1 MLINLTSDTVTKP
14 SKAMLEFMMQAE
26 VGDDV
31 FRTDPSVNNLES
43 YTVDMFGMEAALF
56 CPSGTMANQIA
67 IKAHTNALDEMICHK
82 LSHVYLYELGGYA
95 FNSGIAVELLDGP
108 HGKITADQIKK
119 VIKPEADWLPNSKL
133 VVLENTA
140 NKAGG
145 SYYNLDEI
153 KPISKLCKEENLA
166 LHLDGARLF
175 NALVETG
182 ESTKDVGAEFD
193 SISICIS
200 KGLGAP
206 VGSVLIGKKTFI
218 AKARKLRKMM
228 GGGMRQAGYL
238 AAACQYALMHNIERL
253 KEDHERAQAIGTI
266 LEQLPFVHN
275 IRPIQS
281 NIIIFDVK
289 NKYTGDQFVEA
300 LKSQNIHTAKMGVDT
315 IRFVFH
321 LDIKEEMVSRLKE
334 VLYAL

>member
-1 MLINLTSDTVTKP
+1 MTINLTSDTVTKP
-14 SKAMLEFMMQAE
+14 SKAMLEYMMQAE

-31 FRTDPSVNNLES
+31 FRTDPSVNSLEA
-43 YTVDMFGMEAALF
+43 YAAELFGMEAALY

-108 HGKITADQIKK
+108 NGKITADQIKK

-145 SYYNLDEI
+145 SYYTLEEI
-153 KPISKLCKEENLA
+153 KPITDLCQTENLA

-182 ESTKDVGAEFD
+182 EDTKDVGAAFD

-206 VGSVLIGKKTFI
+206 VGSVLIGEKAFI

-238 AAACQYALMHNIERL
+238 AAACQFALMHNIERL
-253 KEDHERAQAIGTI
+253 KVDHDRAKSIGS
-266 LEQLPFVHN
+266 LLANLRFVYN
-275 IRPIQS
+275 IRPIQT

-289 NKYTGDQFVEA
+289 DKYTGDTFVEA

-321 LDIKEEMVSRLKE
+321 LDVNEQMVNRLKE
-334 VLYAL
+334 VLNEL

>member
-1 MLINLTSDTVTKP
+1 MIINLTSDTVTKP
-14 SKAMLEFMMQAE
+14 TKEMLEYMMKAE

-31 FRTDPSVNNLES
+31 FRTDPSINKLEA
-43 YTVDMFGMEAALF
+43 YTADLFGMEAALF

-67 IKAHTNALDEMICHK
+67 IKTHTQALDEMICHK

-95 FNSGIAVELLDGP
+95 FNAGIAVELLDGP
-108 HGKITADQIKK
+108 NGKITAEQIEK
-119 VIKPEADWLPNSKL
+119 VIKPNADWLPNSKL

-145 SYYNLDEI
+145 SYYSLDEI
-153 KPISKLCKEENLA
+153 KPITALCKEKGLA

-175 NALVETG
+175 NALVETK
-182 ESTKDVGAEFD
+182 ESTKDVGAAFD

-206 VGSVLIGKKTFI
+206 VGSILIGPKAFI
-218 AKARKLRKMM
+218 AHSRKLRKMM

-238 AAACQYALMHNIERL
+238 AAACQYALENNVERL
-253 KEDHERAQAIGTI
+253 KVDHDRAQSIGSV
-266 LEQLPFVHN
+266 LKELPFVHN
-275 IRPIQS
+275 IRPIQT

-289 NKYTGDQFVEA
+289 DQYTGDSFVEA
-300 LKSQNIHTAKMGVDT
+300 LKNQNIHTAKMGTDT

-321 LDIKEEMVSRLKE
+321 LDVSEDMMDRLQE
-334 VLYAL
+334 ILLTM